1 MEISIEDL
9 NKLSNQFAFIKR
21 GFDELERDFIRLTGG
36 ASGSALYLVHVP
48 DHGGGKIS
56 TIKAIRQMTGLGL
69 REAKEITDRVQ
80 MGDKVFIKHVSRS
93 DPGSADM
100 QSVLWIEESGSKV
113 EWRDR

>member
-48 DHGGGKIS
+48 DHGGRKIS
-56 TIKAIRQMTGLGL
+56 VIKAIRQMTGLGL

-80 MGDKVFIKHVSRS
+80 MGDKVFIKHASRS
-93 DPGSADM
+93 DPGSVDM
-100 QSVLWIEESGSKV
+100 QSVRWIEESGSKV